1 MFQEG
6 LPFSNF
12 APGDF
17 SWVAKI
23 TSLLVLPFTHEDLAI
38 IFGGYFIV
46 NHLMPVNLVAAC
58 IYGGMVVSDF
68 ALYGIGVGARRR
80 RHSDLASLVRDGL

>member
-1 MFQEG
+1 MIPVE
-6 LPFSNF
+6 LPFISS

-23 TSLLVLPFTHEDLAI
+23 TSLLVLPFAHEDLAI
-38 IFGGYFIV
+38 IFAGYFIV
-46 NHLMPVNLVAAC
+46 NHLMPVGLVAAC

-68 ALYGIGVGARRR
+68 AFDGPF
-80 RHSDLASLVRDGL
+80 RD